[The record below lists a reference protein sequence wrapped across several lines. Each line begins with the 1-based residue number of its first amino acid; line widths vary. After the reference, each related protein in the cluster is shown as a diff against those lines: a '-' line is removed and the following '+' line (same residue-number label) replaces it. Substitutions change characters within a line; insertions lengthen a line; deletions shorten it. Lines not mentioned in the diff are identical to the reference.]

1 MSSHPDV
8 FTVVMQLP
16 ADPEQRKAVTQ
27 ALSIG
32 GDFHGAKITAASME
46 DEISTLEFIETA
58 LEEEG
63 LFHVLEQAR
72 EKAKALHLQKPTST

>member
-46 DEISTLEFIETA
+46 DEISTLE
-58 LEEEG
+58 EEG

-72 EKAKALHLQKPTST
+72 EKAKVLHLRNSISA

>member
-46 DEISTLEFIETA
+46 
-58 LEEEG
+58 G
-63 LFHVLEQAR
+63 
-72 EKAKALHLQKPTST
+72 KAHKTIRKV

>member
-1 MSSHPDV
+1 
-8 FTVVMQLP
+8 
-16 ADPEQRKAVTQ
+16 
-27 ALSIG
+27 
-32 GDFHGAKITAASME
+32 ME
-46 DEISTLEFIETA
+46 DEISTLEFVEAA